1 MKNKGN
7 EYLDDSME
15 NSFLVIEGGFNRPAG
30 KEDKLSNW
38 ETRQSIKNRM
48 QRGGRGEVLMGIGCK
63 IHDNGPS

>member
-1 MKNKGN
+1 MVLSG
-7 EYLDDSME
+7 
-15 NSFLVIEGGFNRPAG
+15 PAG

-48 QRGGRGEVLMGIGCK
+48 QRGGRGEVLMGIGYK